1 MNYLKKFEELDSRYD
16 NFIKKYKK
24 SDYISTSSVKQLN
37 GVNISLKDFK
47 SLEGKVNK
55 NLEFIK
61 NNDLELFNDYF
72 TEIKD
77 LYPSIDCSN
86 YFSLKILPK
95 GGKSSVNSLSS
106 FDAFIGDVFVGTNID
121 VTDRIIKDIFNTKEK
136 EIKEYSDRL
145 EASKL
150 KRPGSSGDFW
160 IKYQL
165 SRIKDVNFI
174 DKCEISPILNL
185 SINFNLRDE
194 DYFLHNYY
202 NEGEYSTY
210 LEETKVKIKEA
221 RGVVEKMLN
230 EITRTYL
237 NSIGYSDVNF
247 RISSRYSFYDY
258 TSDIASMEITF
269 TLP

>member
-37 GVNISLKDFK
+37 DMDIPVKDFT
-47 SLEGKVNK
+47 SLESKVNK

-61 NNDLELFNDYF
+61 NNDIELFNDYF

-86 YFSLKILPK
+86 YFSFMILPRSEK
-95 GGKSSVNSLSS
+95 GSNTLDT
-106 FDAFIGDVFVGTNID
+106 FDIIISEFEAKDI
-121 VTDRIIKDIFNTKEK
+121 TDKIIKNIFRIKQKDIEETISRIE
-136 EIKEYSDRL
+136 D
-145 EASKL
+145 SKI
-150 KRPGSSGDFW
+150 KRPGTTEIW
-160 IKYQL
+160 AKYKL
-165 SRIKDVNFI
+165 SRIKGVNFI

-185 SINFNLRDE
+185 SINLNLKDE
-194 DYFLHNYY
+194 NYFLNYDGNDY
-202 NEGEYSTY
+202 EIY
-210 LEETKVKIKEA
+210 LEDIKVKIKEA
-221 RGVVEKMLN
+221 RGILEKMLN

-237 NSIGYSDVNF
+237 NSIGYPDVNF
-247 RISSRYSFYDY
+247 RISSRYKFFNDY
-258 TSDIASMEITF
+258 SDIASMEITF